1 MLRPT
6 APADTPTLLAMAR
19 DTAVFYPHEID
30 VLEEVIAEFHA
41 GGEDAG
47 PVMRTWEDAGTPVGF
62 VHFCPAPMTV
72 GTWELWWIV
81 VAKDRQG
88 QGLGRRLLEFVE
100 QEVRQRD
107 GRVLFI
113 ETSSTP
119 PYDATRRFYL
129 RCGYSEVAR
138 LPGYYRD
145 GDDKVVFAK
154 PMRPVVG

>member
-6 APADTPTLLAMAR
+6 VPADTPMLLAMTR
-19 DTAVFYPHEID
+19 ETGVFYPHEID
-30 VLEEVIAEFHA
+30 VLEEVIADYHA
-41 GGEDAG
+41 GEEEAG
-47 PVMRTWEDAGTPVGF
+47 QVMRTWEEAGVPVGF
-62 VHFCPAPMTV
+62 AHFCPAPMTL

-81 VAKDRQG
+81 VAKAKQG

-100 QEVRQRD
+100 QEVRTRG

-119 PYDATRRFYL
+119 PYDATRQFYL

-138 LPGYYRD
+138 LPEYYRE

-154 PMRPVVG
+154 SLRPLVG

>member
-6 APADTPTLLAMAR
+6 DPADTPALLQMAR

-30 VLEEVIAEFHA
+30 VLEEVIAEYHA
-41 GGEDAG
+41 GGEDGG
-47 PVMRTWEDAGTPVGF
+47 PVMRTWEEAGTPVGF

-81 VAKDRQG
+81 VAKDRHG
-88 QGLGRRLLEFVE
+88 QGLGRRLLAFVE
-100 QEVRQRD
+100 QEVRDRG
-107 GRVLFI
+107 GRALFI

-119 PYDATRRFYL
+119 PYEPTRRFYL

-138 LPGYYRD
+138 LPGYYRQ
-145 GDDKVVFAK
+145 GDDKVIFVKETSAI
-154 PMRPVVG
+154 VG